1 MGSKNFSTEE
11 AERLKELATQGL
23 SKTEVARAMGRS
35 YWAVMRHSKRLGIA
49 FAARETAPSKQVAR
63 PDLAETRAQRRTLE
77 DRLIQEFA
85 RRGWSQ
91 GIAAVELDLDFSALS
106 RHSKRLGVSWTHS
119 HGRSV
124 RGSAVSG
131 VAELRHIRNR
141 LQRLRRPSSGRS
153 GH

>member
-11 AERLKELATQGL
+11 AERLKELAARGL
-23 SKTEVARAMGRS
+23 SKTEVAGAMGRS